1 MAAFRACLILRVF
14 ALSRRVLARLR
25 RAKMEGVVW
34 NMREAHVP
42 HHTLHQASAAGASK
56 RS

>member
-1 MAAFRACLILRVF
+1 LRGFAAQTI
-14 ALSRRVLARLR
+14 
-25 RAKMEGVVW
+25 EGVVW

-42 HHTLHQASAAGASK
+42 HHTLKQASAAGASK

>member
-1 MAAFRACLILRVF
+1 MLSVF

-25 RAKMEGVVW
+25 RAKMKYVVW
-34 NMREAHVP
+34 HMREAHVP
-42 HHTLHQASAAGASK
+42 HNILNQASAAGASK